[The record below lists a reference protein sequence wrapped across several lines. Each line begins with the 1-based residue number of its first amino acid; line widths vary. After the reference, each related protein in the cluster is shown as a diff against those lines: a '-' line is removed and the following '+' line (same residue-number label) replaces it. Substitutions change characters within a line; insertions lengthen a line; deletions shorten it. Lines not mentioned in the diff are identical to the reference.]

1 MKLRPAPPH
10 CSQSVVLSP
19 CAGVRASDAAT
30 TAASAKP
37 RILIGVTASHDIVR
51 PVRKIDIF
59 NHIYP
64 ATYYTRLMQIAPDYK
79 DIGKRMR
86 GIPMLADLD
95 VRFRVMDGFDGYQ
108 QVLSLPTPPIEN
120 VVSGPL
126 AAELATAAN
135 DGMAELVAKYP
146 DRFPGFI
153 ASIAYDDADAAA
165 REAVRALDQL
175 GARGIQMFTNVHGT
189 PITAPRYLPIF
200 EALAARDLPIWM
212 HPYRGADMPDYKSED
227 RSQYE
232 IWWTFGWPYETSA
245 AMARLV
251 FEGYFDRFPS
261 LKIITHHMGAMA
273 PYFAGRV
280 GPGWDQLGARTSD
293 ANLAAVLGT
302 LRKRP
307 LDYFKMF
314 YADTALF
321 GAYDAT
327 ACGLAFFGAD
337 HVLFASDAPFD
348 PEKGPMYI
356 RETIAIVDR
365 LPISEA
371 EREQIYWRNAVALLK
386 LPSGQEQA
394 GA

>member
-1 MKLRPAPPH
+1 M
-10 CSQSVVLSP
+10 
-19 CAGVRASDAAT
+19 
-30 TAASAKP
+30 
-37 RILIGVTASHDIVR
+37 
-51 PVRKIDIF
+51 RKIDVF

-64 ATYYTRLMQIAPDYK
+64 PQYHERLSKIAPDYP

-86 GIPMLADLD
+86 NIPMLADLD
-95 VRFRVMDGFDGYQ
+95 TRFRVMDRFDGYQ
-108 QVLSLPTPPIEN
+108 QVLSLPTPPFEVFAN
-120 VVSGPL
+120 TVV
-126 AAELATAAN
+126 ATELARAAN
-135 DGMAELVAKYP
+135 DGMADLVRRFP
-146 DRFPGFI
+146 DRFPAFVAALPLGDPD
-153 ASIAYDDADAAA
+153 ASLRELRRAVDD
-165 REAVRALDQL
+165 L
-175 GARGIQMFTNVHGT
+175 GARGFQLFTNVAGKPIST
-189 PITAPRYLPIF
+189 PELLPVF
-200 EALAARDLPIWM
+200 EAMAAYDLPIWL
-212 HPYRGADMPDYKSED
+212 HPYRGAEMPDYRTEE

-251 FEGYFDRFPS
+251 FAGYFDRFPN

-293 ANLAAVLGT
+293 TDYASVLKT
-302 LRKRP
+302 LKRRP

-321 GAYDAT
+321 GAYEAT
-327 ACGLAFFGAD
+327 VCGLQFFGTD

-365 LPISEA
+365 LPIGAADREA
-371 EREQIYWRNAVALLK
+371 IYWRNAASMLK
-386 LPSGQEQA
+386 LPQTLG
-394 GA
+394 